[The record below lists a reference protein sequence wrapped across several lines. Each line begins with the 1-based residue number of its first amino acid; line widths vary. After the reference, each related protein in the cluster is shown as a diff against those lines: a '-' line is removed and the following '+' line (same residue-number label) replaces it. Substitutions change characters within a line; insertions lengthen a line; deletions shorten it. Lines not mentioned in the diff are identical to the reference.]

1 MGAPTVI
8 GNGRKGLALRRL
20 DICRGCRSIRSQEGF
35 TYIGVLLAIA
45 LIGTQL
51 ALAGV
56 VWSFAQTRQKE
67 RELLFVGGQFRTA
80 ISQYYLNPKGPQ
92 KEYPR
97 RLEDLLKDPRYP
109 GTVRHLRKIYA
120 DPITGKK
127 RWGLVRLPNGGII
140 GVYSLSDEI
149 PIKTGNFRPAELSFT
164 NKQRYADWKFVHAFG
179 VQGIPVPG
187 APGTQGAAGLQAAP
201 GSQAAAGPPASG
213 ISSESLVYDGEENT
227 K

>member
-1 MGAPTVI
+1 MS
-8 GNGRKGLALRRL
+8 GNDPKGPALRRASV
-20 DICRGCRSIRSQEGF
+20 CRGRQSIRSQEGF

-56 VWSFAQTRQKE
+56 AWSFAQTRQKE

-109 GTVRHLRKIYA
+109 GTIRHLRKIYA

-140 GVYSLSDEI
+140 GVYSLSDEA

-179 VQGIPVPG
+179 AQGVAAPV
-187 APGTQGAAGLQAAP
+187 AP
-201 GSQAAAGPPASG
+201 GSQGVAGPPPSG
-213 ISSESLVYDGEENT
+213 ISSESLVYDGEAN
-227 K
+227 KK

>member
-1 MGAPTVI
+1 MSKAARRGPLREGGPTVN
-8 GNGRKGLALRRL
+8 GNDRREPAVRKIRVRRRCL
-20 DICRGCRSIRSQEGF
+20 SMRSQEGF
-35 TYIGVLLAIA
+35 SYIGIMLAVA

-56 VWSFAQTRQKE
+56 EWSFAQARQKE

-127 RWGLVRLPNGGII
+127 QWGLIKLPNGGII
-140 GVYSLSDEI
+140 GVYSLSEKE
-149 PIKTGNFRPAELSFT
+149 PIKTGNFRPADLSFK

-179 VQGIPVPG
+179 TTNVGP
-187 APGTQGAAGLQAAP
+187 P
-201 GSQAAAGPPASG
+201 GSPGSPAVPTLSPD
-213 ISSESLVYDGEENT
+213 IQIHNGEDEED
-227 K
+227 

>member
-1 MGAPTVI
+1 VTGD
-8 GNGRKGLALRRL
+8 GRKGPALCRL
-20 DICRGCRSIRSQEGF
+20 RVCRGCRSIRSQEGF
-35 TYIGVLLAIA
+35 TYIGVLLAVA
-45 LIGTQL
+45 LIGVQL

-97 RLEDLLKDPRYP
+97 RLEDLLQDPRYP
-109 GTVRHLRKIYA
+109 GTIRHLRKIYA

-140 GVYSLSDEI
+140 GVYSLSDEA
-149 PIKTGNFRPAELSFT
+149 PIKTGNFQPADKTFT
-164 NKQRYADWKFVHAFG
+164 NKPRYADWKFVHAFG
-179 VQGIPVPG
+179 AQGSP
-187 APGTQGAAGLQAAP
+187 ASGTPRTSGAAGAP
-201 GSQAAAGPPASG
+201 P
-213 ISSESLVYDGEENT
+213 SESSVYNGEE
-227 K
+227 KEK

>member
-1 MGAPTVI
+1 M
-8 GNGRKGLALRRL
+8 RRL
-20 DICRGCRSIRSQEGF
+20 NICQGGRSIRSQEGF

-120 DPITGKK
+120 DPITAKK

-140 GVYSLSDEI
+140 GVYSLSEEA

-179 VQGIPVPG
+179 AQGVAAPG
-187 APGTQGAAGLQAAP
+187 APGTQGAAGSQGTI
-201 GSQAAAGPPASG
+201 GSQGAAGPPPSG
-213 ISSESLVYDGEENT
+213 VSSESLVYDGEED
-227 K
+227 KK

>member
-1 MGAPTVI
+1 VI
-8 GNGRKGLALRRL
+8 GNGRRGLALRRL
-20 DICRGCRSIRSQEGF
+20 NIYRGCRSIRSQEGF
-35 TYIGVLLAIA
+35 TYIGVLLAVA

-67 RELLFVGGQFRTA
+67 RELLSVGGQFRTA

-109 GTVRHLRKIYA
+109 GTIRHLRKIYA

-140 GVYSLSDEI
+140 GVYSLSEEA
-149 PIKTGNFRPAELSFT
+149 PIKTGNFRPVDLSFT

-179 VQGIPVPG
+179 AQGVAAPG
-187 APGTQGAAGLQAAP
+187 APGPQGAAGPQGTI
-201 GSQAAAGPPASG
+201 GSQGAAGPPPSG
-213 ISSESLVYDGEENT
+213 VSSESLVYDGEED
-227 K
+227 KK

>member
-1 MGAPTVI
+1 MSRAARRGPPREGAPTVT
-8 GNGRKGLALRRL
+8 GNDQSEPALRKMRA
-20 DICRGCRSIRSQEGF
+20 CRRCLSLRSQEGF
-35 TYIGVLLAIA
+35 SYIGILLMVA

-56 VWSFAQTRQKE
+56 VWSFAQARQKE

-97 RLEDLLKDPRYP
+97 RLEDLIKDPRYP
-109 GTVRHLRKIYA
+109 ATIRHLRKIYA

-127 RWGLVRLPNGGII
+127 QWGLIKLPNNGGIV
-140 GVYSLSDEI
+140 GVYSLSEKE
-149 PIKTGNFRPAELSFT
+149 PIKTDNFRPADKSFAR
-164 NKQRYADWKFVHAFG
+164 KQRYSEWKFAALGTVNVGAPG
-179 VQGIPVPG
+179 SPGTAAVPG
-187 APGTQGAAGLQAAP
+187 AP
-201 GSQAAAGPPASG
+201 ASG
-213 ISSESLVYDGEENT
+213 LSSDIPIHNGEDEE

>member
-1 MGAPTVI
+1 MGAPTVT
-8 GNGRKGLALRRL
+8 GNGEEEPALRKMSV
-20 DICRGCRSIRSQEGF
+20 CRGCRSIRSQEGF
-35 TYIGVLLAIA
+35 TYIGVLLAVA

-140 GVYSLSDEI
+140 GVYSLSDEA
-149 PIKTGNFRPAELSFT
+149 PIKTGNFRPVNLSFT

-179 VQGIPVPG
+179 AQGVAAPG
-187 APGTQGAAGLQAAP
+187 APGPQGAAGTQGAAGAP
-201 GSQAAAGPPASG
+201 PSG
-213 ISSESLVYDGEENT
+213 LSSESLVYNGEED
-227 K
+227 KK

>member
-1 MGAPTVI
+1 MS
-8 GNGRKGLALRRL
+8 GNDPKGPAQRRVSV
-20 DICRGCRSIRSQEGF
+20 CRGHRSIRSQEGF
-35 TYIGVLLAIA
+35 TYIGVLLAVG
-45 LIGTQL
+45 LIGIQL

-67 RELLFVGGQFRTA
+67 RELLSVGGQFRTA

-140 GVYSLSDEI
+140 GVYSLSNEA
-149 PIKTGNFRPAELSFT
+149 PIKTGNFRPVDISFM
-164 NKQRYADWKFVHAFG
+164 NKKRYADWKFVHAFG
-179 VQGIPVPG
+179 AQGVAAPGTPAVQG
-187 APGTQGAAGLQAAP
+187 APGTQGAAG
-201 GSQAAAGPPASG
+201 PPPSG
-213 ISSESLVYDGEENT
+213 ISSERLVYDGEKN
-227 K
+227 KK

>member
-1 MGAPTVI
+1 MS
-8 GNGRKGLALRRL
+8 GNDPKGPALRRL
-20 DICRGCRSIRSQEGF
+20 SVCRRGRSIRSQEGF
-35 TYIGVLLAIA
+35 TYIGVLLAVG
-45 LIGTQL
+45 LIGIQL

-109 GTVRHLRKIYA
+109 GTIRHLRKIYA

-140 GVYSLSDEI
+140 GVYSLSDQA
-149 PIKTGNFRPAELSFT
+149 PIKTGNFRPADLPFT
-164 NKQRYADWKFVHAFG
+164 NKRRYADWKFVHAFG
-179 VQGIPVPG
+179 AQGVAAPG
-187 APGTQGAAGLQAAP
+187 APGSQGAAGP
-201 GSQAAAGPPASG
+201 RGTTGSQGVGGPPPSG
-213 ISSESLVYDGEENT
+213 ISSESLVYDGEGN
-227 K
+227 KK

>member
-1 MGAPTVI
+1 M
-8 GNGRKGLALRRL
+8 RRL
-20 DICRGCRSIRSQEGF
+20 NTCWRCRSIRSQEGF

-56 VWSFAQTRQKE
+56 VWSFAQQRQKE

-127 RWGLVRLPNGGII
+127 QWGLIKLPNGGII
-140 GVYSLSDEI
+140 GVYSLSQEA
-149 PIKTGNFRPAELSFT
+149 PIKTGNFRPADLAFA
-164 NKQRYADWKFVHAFG
+164 NKQRYADWKFAYAFG
-179 VQGIPVPG
+179 TANIGSP
-187 APGTQGAAGLQAAP
+187 AATSIP
-201 GSQAAAGPPASG
+201 GSPGVPAVP
-213 ISSESLVYDGEENT
+213 SLSPDVQIHNGEDEEQ
-227 K
+227 

>member
-1 MGAPTVI
+1 MSKAARRGPLLVGVPTVT
-8 GNGRKGLALRRL
+8 GNGRGKPALRRMSARRRCL
-20 DICRGCRSIRSQEGF
+20 SIRSQEGF
-35 TYIGVLLAIA
+35 TYIGIMLAVA

-56 VWSFAQTRQKE
+56 EWSFAQARQKE

-80 ISQYYLNPKGPQ
+80 ISQYYLNPKGSQ

-127 RWGLVRLPNGGII
+127 QWGLIKLPNGGII
-140 GVYSLSDEI
+140 GVYSLADKE
-149 PIKTGNFRPAELSFT
+149 PIKTGNFRPADLSFM
-164 NKQRYADWKFVHAFG
+164 NKRRYADWKFVHGFATVNVPPPG
-179 VQGIPVPG
+179 VPGSPG
-187 APGTQGAAGLQAAP
+187 APGT
-201 GSQAAAGPPASG
+201 PAVPTLSPDVQ
-213 ISSESLVYDGEENT
+213 IHNGEDEEE
-227 K
+227 

>member
-1 MGAPTVI
+1 MN
-8 GNGRKGLALRRL
+8 GNGRRGPALRQPSVYRE
-20 DICRGCRSIRSQEGF
+20 CRSIRSQEGF
-35 TYIGVLLAIA
+35 TYIGVLLAVG

-51 ALAGV
+51 ALAGM
-56 VWSFAQTRQKE
+56 VWSFAQARQKE

-80 ISQYYLNPKGPQ
+80 ISQYYLNPQGPQ

-127 RWGLVRLPNGGII
+127 RWGLIRLPNGGII
-140 GVYSLSDEI
+140 GVYSLSEEA
-149 PIKTGNFRPAELSFT
+149 PIKTANFRPIDLSFT

-179 VQGIPVPG
+179 TQGVPAPG
-187 APGTQGAAGLQAAP
+187 IPGTQGAA
-201 GSQAAAGPPASG
+201 SPPPSG
-213 ISSESLVYDGEENT
+213 VSSESLVYDGEEN
-227 K
+227 KK

>member
-1 MGAPTVI
+1 MSGNDPKRPT
-8 GNGRKGLALRRL
+8 LRRL
-20 DICRGCRSIRSQEGF
+20 SVCRRGRSIRSQEGF

-56 VWSFAQTRQKE
+56 AWSFAQTRQKE

-109 GTVRHLRKIYA
+109 GTIRHLRKIYA

-140 GVYSLSDEI
+140 GVYSLSDEA

-179 VQGIPVPG
+179 AQGVAAPV
-187 APGTQGAAGLQAAP
+187 AP
-201 GSQAAAGPPASG
+201 GSQGVAGPPPSG
-213 ISSESLVYDGEENT
+213 ISSESLVYDGEAN
-227 K
+227 KK

>member
-1 MGAPTVI
+1 MN
-8 GNGRKGLALRRL
+8 GNGRREPALRQPSV
-20 DICRGCRSIRSQEGF
+20 CRGCRSIRSQEGF
-35 TYIGVLLAIA
+35 TYIGVLLAVG

-56 VWSFAQTRQKE
+56 VWSFAQARQKE

-80 ISQYYLNPKGPQ
+80 ISQYYLNPQGPQ

-109 GTVRHLRKIYA
+109 GTVRHLRKIYP

-127 RWGLVRLPNGGII
+127 RWGLIRLPNGGII
-140 GVYSLSDEI
+140 GVYSLSEEA
-149 PIKTGNFRPAELSFT
+149 PIKTGNFRPVDLSFT

-179 VQGIPVPG
+179 SQGVAAPG
-187 APGTQGAAGLQAAP
+187 APGTQGAASPQG
-201 GSQAAAGPPASG
+201 AAGPPPSG
-213 ISSESLVYDGEENT
+213 ISSESLVYDGEES
-227 K
+227 KK

>member
-1 MGAPTVI
+1 MG
-8 GNGRKGLALRRL
+8 
-20 DICRGCRSIRSQEGF
+20 SQEGF
-35 TYIGVLLAIA
+35 SYIGIMLAVA

-56 VWSFAQTRQKE
+56 AWSFAQARQKE
-67 RELLFVGGQFRTA
+67 RELLFVGGQFREA

-97 RLEDLLKDPRYP
+97 RLEDLMKDPRYP

-127 RWGLVRLPNGGII
+127 QWGLVKLPNGGII
-140 GVYSLSDEI
+140 GVYSLSEKE
-149 PIKTGNFRPAELSFT
+149 PIKTGNFRPADLAFKG
-164 NKQRYADWKFVHAFG
+164 KQRYSDWKFVHAFG
-179 VQGIPVPG
+179 TATVGSPAPQGVPG
-187 APGTQGAAGLQAAP
+187 SLGT
-201 GSQAAAGPPASG
+201 PAVPALSPDVQ
-213 ISSESLVYDGEENT
+213 IHNGEDEG

>member
-1 MGAPTVI
+1 VN
-8 GNGRKGLALRRL
+8 GNDPKRPALRRL
-20 DICRGCRSIRSQEGF
+20 SASRGGRLIESQEGF

-56 VWSFAQTRQKE
+56 AWSFAQTRQKE

-80 ISQYYLNPKGPQ
+80 ISQYYLNPKGSQ

-127 RWGLVRLPNGGII
+127 QWGLIKLPNGGII
-140 GVYSLSDEI
+140 GVYSLSQQA
-149 PIKTGNFRPAELSFT
+149 PIKTGNFRPVDLSFT
-164 NKQRYADWKFVHAFG
+164 NKQRYADWKFAHAFG
-179 VQGIPVPG
+179 TVNVAPPG
-187 APGTQGAAGLQAAP
+187 SPGTPAAP
-201 GSQAAAGPPASG
+201 ALSPDVQ
-213 ISSESLVYDGEENT
+213 IHNGEDEEQ
-227 K
+227 